1 MLLFF
6 STMLIACI
14 NHPKKSFIF
23 TSFSLGAPFFSFIHI
38 KWFKVHILWLLST
51 SLLNRINSRFF
62 HVWKCMFKLLRSIPK
77 LTIQCQIPSLLKDG
91 FKKSK
96 KYKNS
101 YTGQIDR
108 NWLNCNLVLL
118 IAEFNQSKFL
128 KKIIY

>member
-1 MLLFF
+1 
-6 STMLIACI
+6 
-14 NHPKKSFIF
+14 
-23 TSFSLGAPFFSFIHI
+23 
-38 KWFKVHILWLLST
+38 
-51 SLLNRINSRFF
+51 
-62 HVWKCMFKLLRSIPK
+62 MFKLLRSIPK

-118 IAEFNQSKFL
+118 IAEFNQSKFF
-128 KKIIY
+128 KKNIYILGRHFTELM